1 MEHPAVR
8 FLLKLFVF
16 LAVTAVSTWGVAA
29 AWTFIG
35 GEPVS
40 IHGWIAMGLGVS
52 CTIALAWI
60 LMRLAFRS
68 DREGWDAEASRT
80 DDLRHPSNRL

>member
-1 MEHPAVR
+1 MDHPAVR
-8 FLLKLFVF
+8 FLLRLALF
-16 LAVTAVSTWGVAA
+16 LAVTAASTWAVAA
-29 AWTFIG
+29 AWTAIG

-52 CTIALAWI
+52 CTIGLAWI

-68 DREGWDAEASRT
+68 DREGWDAEANIPGDPA
-80 DDLRHPSNRL
+80 DDVRRR

>member
-8 FLLKLFVF
+8 FLLRFVIF
-16 LAVTAVSTWGVAA
+16 LAVTALSTWGVAA
-29 AWTFIG
+29 SWRAIG
-35 GEPVS
+35 GETVS

-52 CTIALAWI
+52 STIALAWI

-68 DREGWDAEASRT
+68 DREGWDDKANTAGDPDKDVRR
-80 DDLRHPSNRL
+80 D

>member
-8 FLLKLFVF
+8 FLLKLALF
-16 LAVTAVSTWGVAA
+16 LVVTALSTWGLSL
-29 AWTFIG
+29 AWSAIG

-68 DREGWDAEASRT
+68 DREGWDDKANTVGDPVKDVRW
-80 DDLRHPSNRL
+80 H